1 MISYVQGVNDLN
13 AISEQNLMRMRLYI
27 CMTKSTTKSILNQP
41 TGNEFYE
48 REA

>member
-13 AISEQNLMRMRLYI
+13 AISEQKLMRLYI

-41 TGNEFYE
+41 TGNKFYE

>member
-13 AISEQNLMRMRLYI
+13 TISEQNLMRLYI

>member
-1 MISYVQGVNDLN
+1 MISYVQGVND
-13 AISEQNLMRMRLYI
+13 YI